1 MYPQSSTPPL
11 IQCACGCGRQRPQY
25 DSDGR
30 ERWYIC
36 GHNSRPPTTGRK
48 KHGGYI
54 EIKCRDHPRVAQ
66 DGYIGEQ
73 RLVMEAKLGRYLE
86 PTEVVHHIDGNREN
100 NDPANLMLF
109 SNNGEHVRFHA
120 LERRR

>member
-1 MYPQSSTPPL
+1 
-11 IQCACGCGRQRPQY
+11 
-25 DSDGR
+25 
-30 ERWYIC
+30 
-36 GHNSRPPTTGRK
+36 
-48 KHGGYI
+48 
-54 EIKCRDHPRVAQ
+54 
-66 DGYIGEQ
+66 
-73 RLVMEAKLGRYLE
+73 MEAKLGRYLE